1 MGTEGPSPGSGSYR
15 RVSSLLRLLQWKD
28 SYRCPVSD
36 SIVAV
41 HGLNGQR
48 ERTWTAESNNVLW
61 LRDLLPQKIKNA
73 RILTWG
79 YDARTHT
86 KSHTDFLSTKKLYDH
101 GRELVYDLWAER
113 RETDTSQRPIIFVA
127 HSLGGIVVKDVSQ
140 DVLPMSTAHLLAS
153 TWH

>member
-1 MGTEGPSPGSGSYR
+1 M
-15 RVSSLLRLLQWKD
+15 
-28 SYRCPVSD
+28 
-36 SIVAV
+36 

-101 GRELVYDLWAER
+101 GRELVYDLWSER
-113 RETDTSQRPIIFVA
+113 RETETSQRPIIFIA
-127 HSLGGIVVKDVSQ
+127 HSLGGIIVKDVSQ
-140 DVLPMSTAHLLAS
+140 DVLPMSTAHLSAP
-153 TWH
+153 TWL